1 VSVPCNWVAAARY
14 HQGEHRRTRRAVIAP
29 VRAYVPN
36 LRQHRA
42 LLSLTLEEVAAELSQ
57 LAWAHYGIHVGV
69 NADMVG
75 KWERG
80 KKRPSK
86 LYRQLLCLLYQCSA
100 KELGLGEPL
109 GVSERRPAGGLVVPP
124 PGFGGRW
131 PERPLRVTEA
141 TVHNLESVTAAY
153 RRMYHTVA
161 AHDLIDDVAQH
172 AQTTA
177 GFWRRTGDPELRR
190 SLAAATSE
198 VTMLAGRMSFFDL
211 GRPSQ
216 AEPYYRD
223 ALEAAQEA
231 QDRPLQAVVLGNK
244 SFLPRSRGDFAAA
257 LQLLD
262 EAKRLVPDDP
272 IVRSWAMALEAMTKA
287 WAHEPAESLAALDAA
302 ESVLD
307 DAAPETVPV
316 WFDYYDRS
324 RLAGFKGQVHI
335 RLAQPEPAH
344 AVLEEAIGELDPDA
358 AKQRAC
364 YLADQAT
371 VCVDQGEVDQACQL
385 GIEALHLLTEVEYET
400 GVQRVRDLRARLRPW
415 PHHPAVVDL
424 TEQLLLVS

>member
-1 VSVPCNWVAAARY
+1 MGFPAATRWQPNERLRAQRL
-14 HQGEHRRTRRAVIAP
+14 RRAWSLADV
-29 VRAYVPN
+29 VR
-36 LRQHRA
+36 
-42 LLSLTLEEVAAELSQ
+42 ELCD
-57 LAWAHYGIHVGV
+57 LADRLGERPLGV
-69 NADMVG
+69 NVTMVYN
-75 KWERG
+75 WETGRH
-80 KKRPSK
+80 RPRPP
-86 LYRQLLCLLYQCSA
+86 YPRLLCLLYECSA
-100 KELGLGEPL
+100 EELGLWEPSAVSKL
-109 GVSERRPAGGLVVPP
+109 GPAGGLVVPP
-124 PGFGGRW
+124 PGFAGRW
-131 PERPLRVTEA
+131 PERPLRVTQA

-177 GFWRRTGDPELRR
+177 GFWRRTTDPELRR
-190 SLAAATSE
+190 SLAAAASE
-198 VTMLAGRMSFFDL
+198 IAMLAGRMSFFDL

-231 QDRPLQAVVLGNK
+231 RDRPLQAVVLGNK
-244 SFLPRSRGDFAAA
+244 SFLPRSRGDFATA

-262 EAKRLVPDDP
+262 QAKQLVPDDP

-287 WAHEPAESLAALDAA
+287 WAHEPAESLVALEAA
-302 ESVLD
+302 EGILD
-307 DAAPETVPV
+307 DARPEAAPA

-335 RLAQPEPAH
+335 RLAQPVMAH
-344 AVLEEAIGELDPDA
+344 AVLEEAIGALDPDA

-364 YLADQAT
+364 YLADQAM
-371 VCVDQGEVDQACQL
+371 VWVGEGEVDQACQL
-385 GIEALHLLTEVEYET
+385 GIQALQLLGEVEYET
-400 GVQRVRDLRARLRPW
+400 GVQRVRDLRAKLRSW
-415 PHHPAVVDL
+415 PDHPGVANL

>member
-1 VSVPCNWVAAARY
+1 VSTKA
-14 HQGEHRRTRRAVIAP
+14 G
-29 VRAYVPN
+29 
-36 LRQHRA
+36 
-42 LLSLTLEEVAAELSQ
+42 Q
-57 LAWAHYGIHVGV
+57 LHFA
-69 NADMVG
+69 
-75 KWERG
+75 
-80 KKRPSK
+80 
-86 LYRQLLCLLYQCSA
+86 
-100 KELGLGEPL
+100 
-109 GVSERRPAGGLVVPP
+109 
-124 PGFGGRW
+124 GRW

-177 GFWRRTGDPELRR
+177 GFWRRTTDPELRR
-190 SLAAATSE
+190 TLAAAASE
-198 VTMLAGRMSFFDL
+198 ITMLAGRMSFFDL

-216 AEPYYRD
+216 AEPYYQD

-244 SFLPRSRGDFAAA
+244 SFLPRSRGDFAGA
-257 LQLLD
+257 LELLD
-262 EAKRLVPDDP
+262 QAKRLVPDDP

-287 WAHEPAESLAALDAA
+287 WAHEPAESLGALEAA
-302 ESVLD
+302 EGVLD
-307 DAAPETVPV
+307 DATPGAAPA
-316 WFDYYDRS
+316 WFDYYDRP

-335 RLAQPEPAH
+335 RLAQPEAAH
-344 AVLEEAIGELDPDA
+344 AVLEEAIGALDPDA

-371 VCVDQGEVDQACQL
+371 VCIDEGEVDQACQL
-385 GIEALHLLTEVEYET
+385 GIQALQLLGAVEYET
-400 GVQRVRDLRARLRPW
+400 GVQRVRALRTKLRPW
-415 PHHPAVVDL
+415 RNHPAVADL

>member
-1 VSVPCNWVAAARY
+1 MGSPAATKWQPNERLRAQRL
-14 HQGEHRRTRRAVIAP
+14 RRAWSLADV
-29 VRAYVPN
+29 VR
-36 LRQHRA
+36 
-42 LLSLTLEEVAAELSQ
+42 ELCD
-57 LAWAHYGIHVGV
+57 LADRLGERPLGV
-69 NADMVG
+69 NVTMVYN
-75 KWERG
+75 WETGRH
-80 KKRPSK
+80 RPRPP
-86 LYRQLLCLLYQCSA
+86 YPRLLCLLYECSA
-100 KELGLGEPL
+100 EELGLWEPT
-109 GVSERRPAGGLVVPP
+109 GFSELRPAGGLVVPP
-124 PGFGGRW
+124 GFAGRW
-131 PERPLRVTEA
+131 PERPLRVSEA
-141 TVHNLESVTAAY
+141 TIHNLQSVTAAY

-177 GFWRRTGDPELRR
+177 GFWRRAADPELRR
-190 SLAAATSE
+190 SLAAAASE
-198 VTMLAGRMSFFDL
+198 ITMLAGRMSFFDL

-223 ALEAAQEA
+223 ALEAAEEA
-231 QDRPLQAVVLGNK
+231 QDRPLQAVVLGSQ
-244 SFLPRSRGDFAAA
+244 SFLRRSRGDFTAA

-262 EAKRLVPDDP
+262 QAKRLVPDDP
-272 IVRSWAMALEAMTKA
+272 IVRSWAIALEAMTKA
-287 WAHEPAESLAALDAA
+287 WAQEPADSLAALEVA

-307 DAAPETVPV
+307 DATAEAAPA

-344 AVLEEAIGELDPDA
+344 AVLEEAIGALDRDA

-371 VCVDQGEVDQACQL
+371 VCVDEGEVDQACQL
-385 GIEALHLLTEVEYET
+385 GIQALQLLGEVEYET
-400 GVQRVRDLRARLRPW
+400 GVQRVRDLRVKLRPW
-415 PHHPAVVDL
+415 PDHPAVVDL

>member
-1 VSVPCNWVAAARY
+1 M
-14 HQGEHRRTRRAVIAP
+14 AP

-36 LRQHRA
+36 IRLQERRA
-42 LLSLTLEEVAAELSQ
+42 RAHLTQEAVAEELAR
-57 LAWAHYGIHVGV
+57 LAWIHQGIRAGV

-80 KKRPSK
+80 EKRPSK
-86 LYRQLLCLLYQCSA
+86 FYRRLLCLLYECLA
-100 KELGLGEPL
+100 EELGWWEPAES
-109 GVSERRPAGGLVVPP
+109 SELRRVGGLVVPP

-131 PERPLRVTEA
+131 PERPLHVSEA

-177 GFWRRTGDPELRR
+177 GFWRRTADPELRR
-190 SLAAATSE
+190 SLAAAASE
-198 VTMLAGRMSFFDL
+198 ITMLAGRMSFFDL

-216 AEPYYRD
+216 AEPYYHD
-223 ALEAAQEA
+223 ALEAAQDA
-231 QDRPLQAVVLGNK
+231 GDRPMQAVVLGNK
-244 SFLPRSRGDFAAA
+244 SFLPRSRGDFASA

-262 EAKRLVPDDP
+262 QAKRLVPDDP
-272 IVRSWAMALEAMTKA
+272 MVRSWAMALEAMTQA
-287 WAHEPAESLAALDAA
+287 WAQEPTQSLATLEAAETVLDAA
-302 ESVLD
+302 TPG
-307 DAAPETVPV
+307 AAPA
-316 WFDYYDRS
+316 WFDYYDRP

-335 RLAQPEPAH
+335 RLAQPETAH
-344 AVLEEAIGELDPDA
+344 TVLEEAMGAVDPDA

-364 YLADQAT
+364 YLADRAT
-371 VCVDQGEVDQACQL
+371 VCVDEGEVDQACQL
-385 GIEALHLLTEVEYET
+385 GIQALQLLGEVEYET
-400 GVQRVRDLRARLRPW
+400 GVQRVRDLRVKLRPW
-415 PHHPAVVDL
+415 RNHPAVADL

>member
-1 VSVPCNWVAAARY
+1 M
-14 HQGEHRRTRRAVIAP
+14 AP
-29 VRAYVPN
+29 ARAYVPN
-36 LRQHRA
+36 LRQHRTV
-42 LLSLTLEEVAAELSQ
+42 LSLTLEEVAAELGR
-57 LAWAHYGIHVGV
+57 LAWAHYGVHVGI

-80 KKRPSK
+80 EKRPSK

-100 KELGLGEPL
+100 EELGLWEPGGSSQL
-109 GVSERRPAGGLVVPP
+109 RRAGGLVVPP

-131 PERPLRVTEA
+131 PERPLRVSEA
-141 TVHNLESVTAAY
+141 TVYNLESVTAAF

-161 AHDLIDDVAQH
+161 ARDLIDDVAQH

-177 GFWRRTGDPELRR
+177 GFWRRTADPELRR
-190 SLAAATSE
+190 SLAAAASE
-198 VTMLAGRMSFFDL
+198 ITMLAGRMSFFDL

-216 AEPYYRD
+216 AEPFYRD

-231 QDRPLQAVVLGNK
+231 KNQPLQAVVPGNQ
-244 SFLPRSRGDFAAA
+244 SFLPRSRGDFATA

-262 EAKRLVPDDP
+262 QAKRLVPDDP
-272 IVRSWAMALEAMTKA
+272 IVRSWATALEAMTKA
-287 WAHEPAESLAALDAA
+287 WAQEPAGSLVALEAA
-302 ESVLD
+302 EGGLD
-307 DAAPETVPV
+307 EATPGAAPA

-335 RLAQPEPAH
+335 RLAQPEIAQ
-344 AVLEEAIGELDPDA
+344 AVLEEAIGALDPDA

-371 VCVDQGEVDQACQL
+371 VCVAEGEVDQACQL
-385 GIEALHLLTEVEYET
+385 GIQALQLLGEVDYET
-400 GVQRVRDLRARLRPW
+400 GVQRVRDLRTKLQRW
-415 PHHPAVVDL
+415 PHHPAVADL

>member
-1 VSVPCNWVAAARY
+1 M
-14 HQGEHRRTRRAVIAP
+14 AP
-29 VRAYVPN
+29 VRACVPN
-36 LRQHRA
+36 IRLQERRA
-42 LLSLTLEEVAAELSQ
+42 RAHLTQEAVAEELAR
-57 LAWAHYGIHVGV
+57 LAWVHQGIRAGV

-80 KKRPSK
+80 EKRPSK
-86 LYRQLLCLLYQCSA
+86 FYRRLLCLLYECLA
-100 KELGLGEPL
+100 EELGWWE
-109 GVSERRPAGGLVVPP
+109 PAGTSELRRVGDLVVPP

-131 PERPLRVTEA
+131 PERPLHVSEA

-177 GFWRRTGDPELRR
+177 GFWRRTADPELRR
-190 SLAAATSE
+190 SLAAAASE
-198 VTMLAGRMSFFDL
+198 ITMLAGRMSFFDL

-216 AEPYYRD
+216 AEPYYQD
-223 ALEAAQEA
+223 ALEAAQDA
-231 QDRPLQAVVLGNK
+231 GDRPMQAVVLGNK
-244 SFLPRSRGDFAAA
+244 SFLPRSRGDFASA

-262 EAKRLVPDDP
+262 QAKRLVPDDP
-272 IVRSWAMALEAMTKA
+272 VVRSWAMALEAMTQA
-287 WAHEPAESLAALDAA
+287 WAQEPTQSLAALEAA
-302 ESVLD
+302 ETVLD
-307 DAAPETVPV
+307 DAAPGAALA
-316 WFDYYDRS
+316 WFDYYDRP

-335 RLAQPEPAH
+335 RLAQPETAH
-344 AVLEEAIGELDPDA
+344 TVLEEAMGALDPDA

-371 VCVDQGEVDQACQL
+371 VCVDEGEVDQACQL
-385 GIEALHLLTEVEYET
+385 GIQALQLLGEVEYET
-400 GVQRVRDLRARLRPW
+400 GVQRIRDLRVKLRPW
-415 PHHPAVVDL
+415 RDHPAVADL

>member
-1 VSVPCNWVAAARY
+1 M
-14 HQGEHRRTRRAVIAP
+14 AP
-29 VRAYVPN
+29 VRACVPN
-36 LRQHRA
+36 IRLQERRA
-42 LLSLTLEEVAAELSQ
+42 RAHLTQEAVAEELAR
-57 LAWAHYGIHVGV
+57 LAWVHQGIRAGV

-80 KKRPSK
+80 EKRPSK
-86 LYRQLLCLLYQCSA
+86 FYRRLLCLLYECLA
-100 KELGLGEPL
+100 EELGWWE
-109 GVSERRPAGGLVVPP
+109 PAGTSELRRVGDLVVPP

-131 PERPLRVTEA
+131 PERPLHVSEA

-177 GFWRRTGDPELRR
+177 GFWRRTADPELRR
-190 SLAAATSE
+190 SLAAAASE
-198 VTMLAGRMSFFDL
+198 ITMLAGRMSFFDL

-216 AEPYYRD
+216 AEPYYQD
-223 ALEAAQEA
+223 ALEAAQDA
-231 QDRPLQAVVLGNK
+231 GDRPMQAVVLGNK
-244 SFLPRSRGDFAAA
+244 SFLPRSRGDFASA

-262 EAKRLVPDDP
+262 QAKRLVPDDP
-272 IVRSWAMALEAMTKA
+272 VVRSWAMALEAMTQA
-287 WAHEPAESLAALDAA
+287 WAQEPTQSLAALEAA
-302 ESVLD
+302 ETVLD
-307 DAAPETVPV
+307 DATPGAAPA

-335 RLAQPEPAH
+335 RLAQPETAH
-344 AVLEEAIGELDPDA
+344 SVLEEAMGALDPDA

-364 YLADQAT
+364 YLADRAT
-371 VCVDQGEVDQACQL
+371 VCVDEGEVDQACQL
-385 GIEALHLLTEVEYET
+385 GIQALQLLGEVEYET
-400 GVQRVRDLRARLRPW
+400 GVQRVRDLRVKLRPW
-415 PHHPAVVDL
+415 RNHPAVADL

>member
-1 VSVPCNWVAAARY
+1 MWEPAGFS
-14 HQGEHRRTRRAVIAP
+14 
-29 VRAYVPN
+29 
-36 LRQHRA
+36 
-42 LLSLTLEEVAAELSQ
+42 EL
-57 LAWAHYGIHVGV
+57 
-69 NADMVG
+69 
-75 KWERG
+75 
-80 KKRPSK
+80 
-86 LYRQLLCLLYQCSA
+86 
-100 KELGLGEPL
+100 
-109 GVSERRPAGGLVVPP
+109 RPAGGLVVPP
-124 PGFGGRW
+124 PGFAGRW
-131 PERPLRVTEA
+131 PERPLRVTPA
-141 TVHNLESVTAAY
+141 TIQNLESVTAAY

-177 GFWRRTGDPELRR
+177 GFWRRSADPELRR
-190 SLAAATSE
+190 SLAAAASE
-198 VTMLAGRMSFFDL
+198 ITMLAGRMSFFDL

-244 SFLPRSRGDFAAA
+244 SFLPRSRGDFATA
-257 LQLLD
+257 LHLLD
-262 EAKRLVPDDP
+262 QAKRLVPDDP

-287 WAHEPAESLAALDAA
+287 WAHEPAVESLAALEAA

-307 DAAPETVPV
+307 NAAPAAAPA
-316 WFDYYDRS
+316 WFDYYDRP

-335 RLAQPEPAH
+335 RLAKPEAAQ
-344 AVLEEAIGELDPDA
+344 AVLEEAVGALDPDA

-371 VCVDQGEVDQACQL
+371 VCVEEGEVDQACQL
-385 GIEALHLLTEVEYET
+385 GIQALQLLGEVEYET
-400 GVQRVRDLRARLRPW
+400 GVQRVRDLRTRLRPW
-415 PHHPAVVDL
+415 PDHPAVADQ

>member
-1 VSVPCNWVAAARY
+1 M
-14 HQGEHRRTRRAVIAP
+14 AP
-29 VRAYVPN
+29 VRAYVPPK

-42 LLSLTLEEVAAELSQ
+42 LLSLTLEEVAAELDR
-57 LAWAHYGIHVGV
+57 LAWAHYGVHVGV

-80 KKRPSK
+80 EKRPSK

-100 KELGLGEPL
+100 EELGLWEP
-109 GVSERRPAGGLVVPP
+109 GGSSELRRAGGLVVPP

-131 PERPLRVTEA
+131 PERPLHVSEA
-141 TVHNLESVTAAY
+141 TVHNLESVTAAF

-161 AHDLIDDVAQH
+161 ARDLIDDVAQH

-177 GFWRRTGDPELRR
+177 AFWRRTADPALRQ
-190 SLAAATSE
+190 SLAAAASE
-198 VTMLAGRMSFFDL
+198 ITMLAGRMSFFDL

-223 ALEAAQEA
+223 ALQAAQEA
-231 QDRPLQAVVLGNK
+231 KNQPLQAVVLGNQ
-244 SFLPRSRGDFAAA
+244 SFLPRSRGDFATA
-257 LQLLD
+257 LHLLD
-262 EAKRLVPDDP
+262 QAKRLVPDDK
-272 IVRSWAMALEAMTKA
+272 VVGSWARALEAMIKA
-287 WAHEPAESLAALDAA
+287 WAQEPAGSLVALEAA
-302 ESVLD
+302 EGVLD
-307 DAAPETVPV
+307 EATPGAAPA

-335 RLAQPEPAH
+335 RLAQPETAH
-344 AVLEEAIGELDPDA
+344 AVLEEAIGALSPDA

-371 VCVDQGEVDQACQL
+371 VCVAEGEVDQACQL
-385 GIEALHLLTEVEYET
+385 GIQALQLLGEVEYET
-400 GVQRVRDLRARLRPW
+400 GVQRVRDLRPKLQRW
-415 PHHPAVVDL
+415 PHHPAVADL

>member
-1 VSVPCNWVAAARY
+1 M
-14 HQGEHRRTRRAVIAP
+14 AP
-29 VRAYVPN
+29 VRACVPN
-36 LRQHRA
+36 IRLQERRA
-42 LLSLTLEEVAAELSQ
+42 RAHLTQEAVAEELAR
-57 LAWAHYGIHVGV
+57 LAWVHQGIRAGV

-80 KKRPSK
+80 EKRPSK
-86 LYRQLLCLLYQCSA
+86 FYRRLLCLLYECLA
-100 KELGLGEPL
+100 EELGWWEPA
-109 GVSERRPAGGLVVPP
+109 GTSELRRVGGLVVPP

-131 PERPLRVTEA
+131 PERPLHVSEA

-177 GFWRRTGDPELRR
+177 GFWRRTVDPELRR
-190 SLAAATSE
+190 SLAAAASE
-198 VTMLAGRMSFFDL
+198 ITMLAGRMSFFDL

-216 AEPYYRD
+216 AEPYYQD
-223 ALEAAQEA
+223 ALEAAQDA
-231 QDRPLQAVVLGNK
+231 GDRPMQAVVLGNK
-244 SFLPRSRGDFAAA
+244 SFLPRSRGDFASA

-262 EAKRLVPDDP
+262 QAKRLVPDDP
-272 IVRSWAMALEAMTKA
+272 VVRSWAMALEAMTQA
-287 WAHEPAESLAALDAA
+287 WAQEPTQSLAALEAA
-302 ESVLD
+302 ETVLD
-307 DAAPETVPV
+307 DATPGVAPA
-316 WFDYYDRS
+316 WFDYYDRP

-335 RLAQPEPAH
+335 RLAQPETAH
-344 AVLEEAIGELDPDA
+344 AVLEEAIGALDPDA

-371 VCVDQGEVDQACQL
+371 VSVDEGEVAQACQL
-385 GIEALHLLTEVEYET
+385 GIQALQLLGEVEYET
-400 GVQRVRDLRARLRPW
+400 GVQRVRDLRSKLRPW
-415 PHHPAVVDL
+415 RDHPAVADL

>member
-1 VSVPCNWVAAARY
+1 M
-14 HQGEHRRTRRAVIAP
+14 AP
-29 VRAYVPN
+29 VRACVPN
-36 LRQHRA
+36 IRLQERRA
-42 LLSLTLEEVAAELSQ
+42 RAHLTQEAVAEELAR
-57 LAWAHYGIHVGV
+57 LAWVHQGIRAGV

-80 KKRPSK
+80 EKRPSK
-86 LYRQLLCLLYQCSA
+86 FYRRLLCLLYECLA
-100 KELGLGEPL
+100 EELGWWEPA
-109 GVSERRPAGGLVVPP
+109 GTSELRRVGGLVVPP

-131 PERPLRVTEA
+131 PERPLHVSEA

-177 GFWRRTGDPELRR
+177 GFWRRTADPELRR
-190 SLAAATSE
+190 SLAAAASE
-198 VTMLAGRMSFFDL
+198 ITMLAGRMSFFDL

-216 AEPYYRD
+216 AEPYYQD
-223 ALEAAQEA
+223 ALEAAQDA
-231 QDRPLQAVVLGNK
+231 GDRPMQAVVLGNK
-244 SFLPRSRGDFAAA
+244 SFLPRSRGDFASA

-262 EAKRLVPDDP
+262 QAKRLVPDDP
-272 IVRSWAMALEAMTKA
+272 VVRSWAMALEAMTQA
-287 WAHEPAESLAALDAA
+287 WAQEPTQSLAALEAA
-302 ESVLD
+302 ETVLD
-307 DAAPETVPV
+307 DATPGAAPA

-335 RLAQPEPAH
+335 RLAQPETAH
-344 AVLEEAIGELDPDA
+344 SVLEEAMGALDPDA

-364 YLADQAT
+364 YLADRAT
-371 VCVDQGEVDQACQL
+371 VCVDEGEVDQACQL
-385 GIEALHLLTEVEYET
+385 GIQALQLLGEVEYET
-400 GVQRVRDLRARLRPW
+400 GVQRVRDLRVKLRPW
-415 PHHPAVVDL
+415 RNHPAVADL

>member
-1 VSVPCNWVAAARY
+1 M
-14 HQGEHRRTRRAVIAP
+14 AP

-36 LRQHRA
+36 IRLQERRA
-42 LLSLTLEEVAAELSQ
+42 RAHLTQEAVAEELAR
-57 LAWAHYGIHVGV
+57 LAWIHQGIRAGV

-80 KKRPSK
+80 EKRPSK
-86 LYRQLLCLLYQCSA
+86 FYRRLLCLLYECLA
-100 KELGLGEPL
+100 EELGWWEPA
-109 GVSERRPAGGLVVPP
+109 GSSELRRVGGLVVPP

-131 PERPLRVTEA
+131 PERPLHVSEA

-177 GFWRRTGDPELRR
+177 GFWRRTADPELRR
-190 SLAAATSE
+190 SLAAAASE
-198 VTMLAGRMSFFDL
+198 ITMLAGRMSFFDL

-216 AEPYYRD
+216 AEPYYHD
-223 ALEAAQEA
+223 ALEAAQDA
-231 QDRPLQAVVLGNK
+231 GDRPMQAVVLGNK
-244 SFLPRSRGDFAAA
+244 SFLPRSRGDFASA

-262 EAKRLVPDDP
+262 QAKRLVPDDP
-272 IVRSWAMALEAMTKA
+272 VVRSWAMALEAMTQA
-287 WAHEPAESLAALDAA
+287 WAQEPTQSLATLEAAETVLDAA
-302 ESVLD
+302 TPG
-307 DAAPETVPV
+307 AAPA
-316 WFDYYDRS
+316 WFDYYDRP

-335 RLAQPEPAH
+335 RLAQPETAH
-344 AVLEEAIGELDPDA
+344 TVLEEAMGAVDPDA

-364 YLADQAT
+364 YLADRAT
-371 VCVDQGEVDQACQL
+371 VCVDEGEVDQACQL
-385 GIEALHLLTEVEYET
+385 GIQALQLLGEVEYET
-400 GVQRVRDLRARLRPW
+400 GVQRVRDLRVKLRPW
-415 PHHPAVVDL
+415 RNHPAVADL